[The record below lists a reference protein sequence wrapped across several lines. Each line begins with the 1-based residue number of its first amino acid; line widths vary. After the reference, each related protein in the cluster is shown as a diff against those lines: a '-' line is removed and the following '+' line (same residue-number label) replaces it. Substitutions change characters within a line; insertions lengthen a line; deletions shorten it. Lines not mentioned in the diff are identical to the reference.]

1 MRFANPL
8 HSRRGAFL
16 FIALFSCLQ
25 ITIGFFLINGN
36 GRDSVLSDKNI
47 RSAQLIRSEIIKGK
61 SYIADAKTIIN
72 HSDDVINDDAT
83 IDEEAFAFLANS
95 IEPANY
101 NESIKNSKSEN
112 KYDIETKK
120 LIESLATLST
130 INYREK

>member
-1 MRFANPL
+1 MRFADPL

-36 GRDSVLSDKNI
+36 GRDSVLSNASI
-47 RSAQLIRSEIIKGK
+47 ESARLIRSEIIQGS
-61 SYIADAKTIIN
+61 SYIADAQTIIS
-72 HSDDVINDDAT
+72 HGDDAK
-83 IDEEAFAFLANS
+83 INEDAFASLANA
-95 IEPANY
+95 IEPASGGESRKNN
-101 NESIKNSKSEN
+101 NEAEFEN
-112 KYDIETKK
+112 EQNIETQK